1 MIRDLLAAV
10 AAMAALG
17 AYPAVAQQPHA
28 SPFPPG
34 AGRDIVAVACT
45 QCHAPSAIT
54 EIRESADAW
63 RRQVYDMVL
72 RGAQVGPGDID
83 TVVTYLATNFGP
95 GVNVPPPTR
104 EVTLPD
110 GAGKDLVERNCML
123 CHGLDRVTAVK
134 RSDRGWTDVVH
145 RMAYLGAPVSGDDE
159 KTILSYLDAKFGVQ
173 AQAAK

>member
-17 AYPAVAQQPHA
+17 AYPALAQQPPA

-95 GVNVPPPTR
+95 GVNLPPTR

-110 GAGKDLVERNCML
+110 GAGKNLVEQNCAL
-123 CHGLDRVTAVK
+123 CHGLDRVAAVR
-134 RSDRGWTDVVH
+134 RSDQGWTDVVH
-145 RMAYLGAPVSGDDE
+145 RMATLGAPVSGDNE
-159 KTILSYLDAKFGVQ
+159 KTILSYLDVTFGVQ